1 MQDMARYGRNGDTMM
16 AHVAPGEM
24 VVPREILQR
33 NPQIARGLGRAFRDS
48 GADPLRY
55 TVSSGQN
62 SINPITGEQEF
73 FWKEIW
79 EVGKKILG
87 SPAGQAAA
95 TKVVTDLVQG
105 NKPNLRDT
113 LIAGAVGGGLGALT
127 GDTGFAGAF
136 GFGDAEKAASVS
148 KQAPDLS
155 AFGGA
160 KGDAL
165 TEKLIESKAKSID
178 PVSSG
183 YKEGLMGIGEMFGL
197 NPKEGIGRL
206 LNTKAGEAIAMGLG
220 SQLLSSVFDKE
231 EETQADRDAAR
242 ANRSYAE
249 IMADPNRIKLAQVA
263 RPRGTAEQLQAYYAA
278 NPSPNFIRLN
288 QGGAAYF
295 PRRNGGIMPGEG
307 SGTKDDVPAM
317 LTAGEFVMTRD
328 AVKGAGNG
336 SLDRGIQKMY
346 GMMDK
351 LEGMA

>member
-1 MQDMARYGRNGDTMM
+1 M

-24 VVPREILQR
+24 VVPREVLQR
-33 NPQIARGLGRAFRDS
+33 SPNVARGLGQAFRDA

-73 FWKEIW
+73 FWKELW
-79 EVGKKILG
+79 EVGKKIIG

-127 GDTGFAGAF
+127 GDTGFASAF
-136 GFGDAEKAASVS
+136 GFGDAEKSASVAKPSAISAIDQKMNSDAASTI
-148 KQAPDLS
+148 
-155 AFGGA
+155 A
-160 KGDAL
+160 KA
-165 TEKLIESKAKSID
+165 A

-295 PRRNGGIMPGEG
+295 PRRNGGIMPSEG

>member
-24 VVPREILQR
+24 VVPREVLQR

-136 GFGDAEKAASVS
+136 GFGDAEKAASVA
-148 KQAPDLS
+148 KPS
-155 AFGGA
+155 AISAIDQKMGSDAASTIA
-160 KGDAL
+160 KA
-165 TEKLIESKAKSID
+165 A

-206 LNTKAGEAIAMGLG
+206 LNTKAGEAIALGLG

-242 ANRSYAE
+242 ASRSYAE
-249 IMADPNRIKLAQVA
+249 IMADPNRIKFAQVA

-295 PRRNGGIMPGEG
+295 PRRNGGIMPSEG